1 MRMIKLA
8 QQTKKFYDLE
18 IPDIECPHCKK
29 ILFVGLDYSVVID
42 SPEDIYIE
50 IQDSGV
56 IQND

>member
-1 MRMIKLA
+1 LTT

-29 ILFVGLDYSVVID
+29 ILFVGLDYTVIID